1 MSRPLDG
8 DVRLKIQADYD
19 AGMTQDKIAEK
30 HSVSKGVVNKL
41 VKALPPPKNVQ
52 HVTDLVR
59 VHTALAEQRDYDV
72 TAVTDLVKEKLDD
85 LAFLRRC
92 SMIVVNKAMDK
103 VQHEKLNMFELEKAQ
118 SIIGKG
124 RENIYGKTPDTA
136 VQVNN
141 NGVESVTYK
150 WQE

>member
-1 MSRPLDG
+1 MSRPLPEEI
-8 DVRLKIQADYD
+8 RIKIRADYD

-41 VKALPPPKNVQ
+41 VKTMPPPKNAE
-52 HVTDLVR
+52 HVTELVR
-59 VHTALAEQRDYDV
+59 IHSALAEQRDYDV
-72 TAVTDLVKEKLDD
+72 TAVTDLVKQKLDD

-92 SMIVVNKAMDK
+92 SMVIVNKTMDK
-103 VQHEKLNMFELEKAQ
+103 VQHEPLSMFDLEKAQ

-124 RENIYGKTPDTA
+124 KENIYGKTPDTA

-141 NGVESVTYK
+141 SGVQSVSYK
-150 WQE
+150 WED